1 MCHYNSISNPNN
13 PSVGVGLGLPNYHT
27 IDLDRRHFNDA
38 VRASEELLIEQTMLE
53 DKLKATDWEATNE
66 AIEEQI
72 ARESYIQ
79 YIRDMERRKNLQV
92 PSTSTTASTSKASPR
107 TSRRGSVSPK
117 GGQSPKAAS
126 SKYCSSPT
134 LTAPVSPKHNPFVNF
149 SSEDFTKTQEE
160 EVQQPG
166 PSSSSA
172 EPNFEYQDEWCQEIM
187 ARVLDESRKT
197 YLEELKQ
204 RSQSG
209 CT

>member
-1 MCHYNSISNPNN
+1 
-13 PSVGVGLGLPNYHT
+13 
-27 IDLDRRHFNDA
+27 
-38 VRASEELLIEQTMLE
+38 MLE

-79 YIRDMERRKNLQV
+79 YIRDMERRKNLQI

-126 SKYCSSPT
+126 SKYCSSPS
-134 LTAPVSPKHNPFVNF
+134 LSPKQNPFVNF
-149 SSEDFTKTQEE
+149 TSEDFTKTGDDELH
-160 EVQQPG
+160 QPG
-166 PSSSSA
+166 PSSSNS

-204 RSQSG
+204 RSHTG

>member
-1 MCHYNSISNPNN
+1 
-13 PSVGVGLGLPNYHT
+13 
-27 IDLDRRHFNDA
+27 
-38 VRASEELLIEQTMLE
+38 MLE

-79 YIRDMERRKNLQV
+79 YIRDMERRKNLQI

-117 GGQSPKAAS
+117 GGQSPKEAS
-126 SKYCSSPT
+126 SKYCSSPS
-134 LTAPVSPKHNPFVNF
+134 LGSPKQNPFVNF
-149 SSEDFTKTQEE
+149 SSDDFTKTNESE
-160 EVQQPG
+160 LHQPG
-166 PSSSSA
+166 PSSSHS
-172 EPNFEYQDEWCQEIM
+172 EPNYGENFEYQDEWCQEIM

-204 RSQSG
+204 RSHSS